1 MTRTEEE
8 LIAEADDIEK
18 AIQNAMDTAQR
29 IPIPME
35 ARVAQLERWVATL
48 MIARSQD
55 LRKLAAMSGDK
66 GNG

>member
-1 MTRTEEE
+1 MTRTEQE

-18 AIQNAMDTAQR
+18 AIQNAMDAAKR
-29 IPIPME
+29 SPIPIE

>member
-18 AIQNAMDTAQR
+18 AIQNAMDAAKR
-29 IPIPME
+29 SPIPIE

-55 LRKLAAMSGDK
+55 LRKLAVMSGDK